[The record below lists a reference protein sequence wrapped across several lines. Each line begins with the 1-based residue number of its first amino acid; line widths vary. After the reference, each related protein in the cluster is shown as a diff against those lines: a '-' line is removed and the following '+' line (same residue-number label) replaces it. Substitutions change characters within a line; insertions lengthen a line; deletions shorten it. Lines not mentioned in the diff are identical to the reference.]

1 MKTPPTLARFFSTLF
16 SLFSGSSMGL
26 TILVAASL
34 SGCRQSDAIG
44 SIPNDTAAVIGEYP
58 AELTHAPFVPAG
70 RDNLQAEKVVVH
82 LEVVEK
88 VMNLADGVKYTYWT
102 FGGTV
107 PGPMIRVQEGDLV
120 EMHLSNNPNNKM
132 PHNID
137 LHAVSGPGGG
147 AEASLTVPGH
157 TSVFSFRAMNP
168 GLYVYHCATAPV
180 GMHIANGMYGLILV
194 TPKEGLPKVDKEFY
208 LMQGEFYTKG
218 KNGETGMQE
227 FDMDKAIKE
236 QPEYVVFNGSVGS
249 TTGGHSLQARVG
261 DRVRLYVGNG
271 GPNLICSFHVIGQIF
286 DKVYQEGGTQV
297 HQNIQTTLIPSG
309 GAAIV
314 EFTCREPGTFNIVDH
329 SIFRAFNQGALA
341 QLVVTGPAD
350 KNIYS
355 GKIKDELYKPG
366 DPDASA
372 DAENET
378 GKEMPELS
386 FAERFKNGNALFQ
399 MNCASC
405 HQPNGLGVP
414 GTFPPLA
421 KSDFLMGRQDKGIGI
436 LLHGINNEP
445 ISVNGKNFQGVMPR
459 LTLSDDDIANIL
471 TFVRNSWGNK
481 SPVVKEK
488 DVKKTREQ

>member
-1 MKTPPTLARFFSTLF
+1 MKTAFFLWQLF
-16 SLFSGSSMGL
+16 PSLLSRSLMGL
-26 TILVAASL
+26 IFLLILSVT
-34 SGCRQSDAIG
+34 GCKQPDATG
-44 SIPNDTAAVIGEYP
+44 NIPNDTAAVIGEYP

-70 RDNLQAEKVVVH
+70 RDNMGPEKVIVNI
-82 LEVVEK
+82 EVVEK
-88 VMNLADGVKYTYWT
+88 VMKLADGVNYTFWT

-157 TSVFSFRAMNP
+157 TSVFSFRAMNS
-168 GLYVYHCATAPV
+168 GLFVYHCATAPV

-194 TPKEGLPKVDKEFY
+194 TPKGGLPKVDKEFY

-218 KNGETGMQE
+218 KNGEPGMQE
-227 FDMDKAIKE
+227 FDMDKAIRE
-236 QPEYVVFNGSVGS
+236 QPEYVVFNGAVGS
-249 TTGGHSLQARVG
+249 TTGSHALQAKVG
-261 DRVRLYVGNG
+261 DRVRIYVGNG
-271 GPNLICSFHVIGQIF
+271 GPNLVSSFHVIGQVF
-286 DKVYQEGGTQV
+286 DKVYQEGGSQV

-355 GKIKDELYKPG
+355 GKIKDELYQPG
-366 DPDASA
+366 NPDASA
-372 DAENET
+372 DAGGNAAEPET
-378 GKEMPELS
+378 PELS
-386 FAERFKNGNALFQ
+386 FADRFKNGNTLFQ
-399 MNCASC
+399 LNCSSC
-405 HQPNGLGVP
+405 HQPTGLGVP
-414 GTFPPLA
+414 GAFPPLA
-421 KSDFLMGRQDKGIGI
+421 KSDFLMKRPDMGIGI

-445 ISVNGKNFQGVMPR
+445 ITVNGKHFQGVMPQLS
-459 LTLSDDDIANIL
+459 LTDDQIASIL
-471 TFVRNSWGNK
+471 TYVRNSWGNK
-481 SPVVKEK
+481 GPIVKEK
-488 DVKKTREQ
+488 DVRKVRNQ